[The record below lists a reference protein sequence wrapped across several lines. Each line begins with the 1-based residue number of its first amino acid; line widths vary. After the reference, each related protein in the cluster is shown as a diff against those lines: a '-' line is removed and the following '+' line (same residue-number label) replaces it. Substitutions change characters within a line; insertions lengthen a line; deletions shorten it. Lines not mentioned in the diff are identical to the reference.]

1 MEAVIRVPRGGRVD
15 EIALARLGGFAG
27 IYRSPRLHRPRWPY
41 CSRPWCPG
49 NRAYNGRYYVKATE
63 PLKKDEE
70 VILYQVTELTKL
82 MSSLWVLAASE
93 SLHGWPARTVPL
105 SSTMLATR
113 ILGLEPYL
121 GGRDSGTG
129 VLRLE
134 NISDERVV
142 IVGAGLGGLIA
153 AEELRRAG
161 VKTVIMDY
169 SGGTSHIHYLLGDD
183 EARRLLGKLG
193 NEIVPARYIG
203 YYDEGHALLSSDA
216 LYVTKGPV
224 VYAMGGEAP
233 PPITVNNDLPG
244 VVSASYG
251 LELVEMLGY
260 KPRRVVVLGYG
271 YLAPRIA
278 DWFAERGIET
288 RLVALKGSLPEKPE
302 RAELVEAERVEGL
315 LGAECVGAVIVDG
328 ERFGADMVVSAL
340 GVYPDS
346 LPVYAAGYKPVYL
359 SACYRFVPEIP
370 EPSTSL
376 DKHGGL
382 VAAGIVAGYEWPGAV
397 KASARYAAALVAHS
411 MGKVS
416 ENDVEHYY
424 QELRSAIDE
433 QTRYCPKA
441 IRPPVWLS
449 GEITGL
455 QLIDLDE
462 DLALYH
468 IYSAWSKGYKRMEM
482 LKRVTGLGTG
492 SDQGRFS
499 ATTAAIILAA
509 ISGTDPGEIG
519 VFRPRPPYFVPDA
532 SLLAKA
538 PTEW

>member
-1 MEAVIRVPRGGRVD
+1 MGEKLRVPRGKRVD
-15 EIALARLGGFAG
+15 ETVLTKLGGFAG

-63 PLKKDEE
+63 PLEEDEE
-70 VILYQVTELTKL
+70 ISLYHVTELTKL

-93 SLHGWPARTVPL
+93 SLHGWPAKTIPL
-105 SSTMLATR
+105 ASTLMATR

-121 GGRDSGTG
+121 GGNSSETG
-129 VLRLE
+129 ELRLE
-134 NISDERVV
+134 SISGKVVV
-142 IVGAGLGGLIA
+142 IGAGLGGLIA

-161 VKTVIMDY
+161 VKTVIVDY

-183 EARRLLGKLG
+183 EARQLLSKLG
-193 NEIVPARYIG
+193 NEIVSARYIG
-203 YYDEGHALLSSDA
+203 RYDEGHAFLSSDA

-244 VVSASYG
+244 IVSASYG
-251 LELVEMLGY
+251 LELVGRLGY
-260 KPRRVVVLGYG
+260 RPRRVVVLGYG
-271 YLAPRIA
+271 YLAPRVA

-302 RAELVEAERVEGL
+302 RAELVEAERVEGF
-315 LGAECVGAVIVDG
+315 LGTERVEAVIVDG

-359 SACYRFVPEIP
+359 GTCYRFVPEIP

-376 DKHGGL
+376 DERGGL
-382 VAAGIVAGYEWPGAV
+382 VAAGIAAGYEWPEAV
-397 KASARYAAALVAHS
+397 KASARYAAALVARS

-416 ENDVEHYY
+416 ESDVEHYY

-433 QTRYCPKA
+433 QTRYCPRT

-455 QLIDLDE
+455 QLVDLDE

-492 SDQGRFS
+492 PDQGRFS
-499 ATTAAIILAA
+499 ATTAAIVLAA

-519 VFRPRPPYFVPDA
+519 VFRPRPPYFVPEA
-532 SLLAKA
+532 HLLAKA